1 MKKGG
6 KYLIQ
11 GITFLLI
18 LMWFYAAT
26 SKLLSFQEFKISM
39 SNQPLPHFLQSILI
53 YTLPATEIAVAVL
66 ILFRR
71 TLQLGLILSLFL
83 MLAFTVYISLGLIN
97 ALKWV
102 PCSCGGILQQMTWPT
117 HLVFNLAY
125 ITIIL
130 IAIYHSKKERN
141 LSNHKDH
148 KISVV

>member
-1 MKKGG
+1 MKKGN
-6 KYLIQ
+6 KYLID
-11 GITFLLI
+11 GITFLII

-26 SKLLSFQEFKISM
+26 SKLLSYQEFRISM
-39 SNQPLPHFLQSILI
+39 SNQPLPHFLQTTLI

-71 TLQLGLILSLFL
+71 TQQLGLILSLFL
-83 MLAFTVYISLGLIN
+83 MVAFTVYISLGLLN

-125 ITIIL
+125 IIIIL
-130 IAIYHSKKERN
+130 IAIYKSKKKRN
-141 LSNHKDH
+141 LIDHKDH
-148 KISVV
+148 KISIV